1 MPLLH
6 KAVNRYAALKTTM
19 LKFFTTYCLT
29 FLASLTFA
37 QTTDTFKVSGNLVS
51 ACSGEPVAD
60 GVIMVTR
67 TSGFKSDSVGHFT
80 LYGLS
85 KGQHK
90 LSFSAFGYDSKD
102 TVVTITDAN
111 ISGFN
116 WAIWTKCEELNQ
128 NRALKD
134 IKANKAKLYLQGGI
148 APVAMLTDKDFK
160 KKFGITYYDFGDDAR
175 IKQECMR
182 LYNQVVFDY
191 LDKKFSDKWRK
202 KVRQD
207 VIGYR

>member
-1 MPLLH
+1 
-6 KAVNRYAALKTTM
+6 M
-19 LKFFTTYCLT
+19 LKVLTTYCLT
-29 FLASLTFA
+29 FLTSLTFA
-37 QTTDTFKVSGNLVS
+37 QMADTFKVSGNLLS
-51 ACSGEPVAD
+51 AYGGEPIGD

-67 TSGFKSDSVGHFT
+67 TTGFKVDSVGHFI
-80 LYGLS
+80 LHGLS

-90 LSFSAFGYDSKD
+90 LSFSAFGYDNKD
-102 TVVTITDAN
+102 TVVTIADTN
-111 ISGFN
+111 ISSFN
-116 WAIWTKCEELNQ
+116 WVILTKCEELNQ
-128 NRALKD
+128 DRALKD

-148 APVAMLTDKDFK
+148 APVAMLTNSDFK
-160 KKFGITYYDFGDDAR
+160 KEFGISYYDFGDDAR

-191 LDKKFSDKWRK
+191 LDKEFGDKWRK